1 MIWLNL
7 GTCLIFT
14 AATYVFFRAFVELL
28 IRAQA
33 RSEREF
39 GGRRLDRWT

>member
-1 MIWLNL
+1 MWLNL
-7 GTCLIFT
+7 ATCLVFT
-14 AATYVFFRAFVELL
+14 AATYVFTRAFIELL

-33 RSEREF
+33 RVDREF